1 MPAAVARL
9 KSFHLFERINPS
21 DGLLA
26 RFLLRTNFPT
36 IAGIIL
42 VLLWSAS
49 ASYFVWRS
57 EMKSA
62 QQEFAATAESQ
73 SLTLQK
79 GVEEYLNKIEALAA
93 LFESSDHE
101 VSRLTFERFANR
113 LLHAQAPIQSMSW
126 IPRVLQSERDAVE
139 AAAIRDGIPSYT
151 IKTVAADGSL
161 APSPIRDEYF
171 PILYSTETPKT
182 SPVYGIDL
190 NSGVMRRRT
199 VERARDSGMI
209 ATSAIFGLHSGQGDL
224 HGFFVVRP
232 VYALD
237 RPHDSVSD
245 RQRYLVGFVQ
255 AAFQI
260 SLMVDTIMAPTA
272 STAPVKLF
280 LFSGDSGP
288 NDPPIYSRVGSAT
301 IEPETT
307 LATISADRS
316 HWASQLRIGDMHL
329 TLELVPR
336 TDGSLAR
343 RYELAMLVLLAGV
356 LVGLLLILYIR
367 SSVHHAQSLV
377 RANEEISKLALK
389 DSLTGLFNRRAFN
402 DKLAAAFQANRCGDP
417 PFAVLYFDL
426 DHFKDVNDTLGHPI
440 GDLLLQQV
448 SRRVQHVVRTGDI
461 LARSGGDEFAILLL
475 NADERQLIKIAS
487 RINQVLAAPFVIG
500 GSEVHVTA
508 SIGIAQY
515 TPQVATPEMLII
527 QADLALYRAKRD
539 GRNCYRFHSVELD
552 SELRERMTTADK
564 LPNTIQCGSA
574 SASSSTISAPVTH
587 C

>member
-36 IAGIIL
+36 IASIVL

-62 QQEFAATAESQ
+62 QQEFTATAESQ

-79 GVEEYLNKIEALAA
+79 GVDEYLNKIEALAA
-93 LFESSDHE
+93 LFESSDQE
-101 VSRLTFERFANR
+101 VNRRTFERFANR

-126 IPRVLQSERDAVE
+126 VPRVLQSERDAVE

-151 IKTVAADGSL
+151 IKAVAADGSL

-190 NSGVMRRRT
+190 NSGTMRRRT
-199 VERARDSGMI
+199 IERARDSGMI
-209 ATSAIFGLHSGQGDL
+209 ATSTIFGLHSGQGDV

-232 VYALD
+232 VYAPD
-237 RPHDSVSD
+237 RPHDSVVD
-245 RQRYLVGFVQ
+245 RQRNLVGFVQ

-272 STAPVKLF
+272 STAPGNLF

-288 NDPPIYSRVGSAT
+288 NEPPIYSRVGSAT
-301 IEPETT
+301 VGPAETT
-307 LATISADRS
+307 LATIAADRS
-316 HWASQLRIGDMHL
+316 HWASQLRIADMHL

-343 RYELAMLVLLAGV
+343 RYELAMLVLLASV

-367 SSVHHAQSLV
+367 SSVHHAKSLV

-389 DSLTGLFNRRAFN
+389 DSLTGLSNRRAFN
-402 DKLAAAFQANRCGDP
+402 DKLAAAFQASRCGSP

-448 SRRVQHVVRTGDI
+448 SCRVQSTVRAGDI
-461 LARSGGDEFAILLL
+461 LARFGGDEFAILQL
-475 NADERQLIKIAS
+475 NADERQLIKIAG
-487 RINQVLAAPFVIG
+487 RINQVLAATFIIG

-515 TPQVATPEMLII
+515 TSQIATPEMLII

-539 GRNCYRFHSVELD
+539 GRNCYRFHSVDLD
-552 SELRERMTTADK
+552 SELRERMAT
-564 LPNTIQCGSA
+564 
-574 SASSSTISAPVTH
+574 VR
-587 C
+587 